1 MWCLRMLPLA
11 TMMDPVSDTVYS
23 SSHSATDINL
33 DVATSQPMKSV
44 SLFMLLNYH
53 SSAHLCWVW
62 SAIMRWV
69 CLFFWFFSPPSL
81 SHTTKCALNLALD
94 FKSAAPCL
102 CPFRL
107 STENAES
114 NSVCE
119 RDFFCGICLVGQH
132 FSKEFW
138 QVPHSSAIRESSVGL
153 FTQIG
158 SLIA

>member
-1 MWCLRMLPLA
+1 MFRMLPLA

-69 CLFFWFFSPPSL
+69 CLFFCFFPLHLSL
-81 SHTTKCALNLALD
+81 TLQSVHWIWHSTSNQLLPVSACSGCQQRTLNLILFVSEISFVVSVLLGSILVRNSD
-94 FKSAAPCL
+94 KYRI
-102 CPFRL
+102 RL
-107 STENAES
+107 LS
-114 NSVCE
+114 
-119 RDFFCGICLVGQH
+119 
-132 FSKEFW
+132 
-138 QVPHSSAIRESSVGL
+138 
-153 FTQIG
+153 G
-158 SLIA
+158 SPL